1 MNFTNF
7 WTSSGTNQGGG
18 GGDPG
23 DEIGQSLRI
32 RIANNSTGLSKNDFA
47 GTTPTTWTDR
57 DWETKISKVH

>member
-47 GTTPTTWTDR
+47 GTTPTT
-57 DWETKISKVH
+57 